1 MVIIGTITY
10 TSTLF
15 VPAKPAQVCFLVTTK
30 LIFVWNFFL
39 IYLSCHHIVGIN
51 DLILLA
57 GGSFFLSELVVCV
70 CVCVRISREILKLL
84 LLFLGE
90 PNLAEVV
97 GRPGEGRGSGV

>member
-70 CVCVRISREILKLL
+70 YVCENKSRDFKV
-84 LLFLGE
+84 
-90 PNLAEVV
+90 AVV
-97 GRPGEGRGSGV
+97 VFG